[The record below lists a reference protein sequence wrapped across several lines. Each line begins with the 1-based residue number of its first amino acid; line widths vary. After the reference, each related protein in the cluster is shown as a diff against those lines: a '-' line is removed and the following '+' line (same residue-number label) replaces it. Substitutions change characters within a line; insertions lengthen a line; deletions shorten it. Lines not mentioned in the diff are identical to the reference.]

1 MEPLIHFTILFTAL
15 ILINIKFR
23 KALLI
28 SLLSLLPD
36 LDAFFLIHRSFSH
49 SIIVLLIVTIIL
61 LWITHKKQ
69 KFQSYVLLGFIGI
82 FSHLILD
89 LFSGYTPILWPL
101 YNYSLWIKIDFI
113 AHIDSSLNFTY
124 NMKIVKNPID
134 FHPISRLDA
143 PLFTSEGLIISIIL
157 FIAILIK
164 MFREHQ

>member
-1 MEPLIHFTILFTAL
+1 MEPLIHFIIPFTAFFL
-15 ILINIKFR
+15 SGVKLR
-23 KALLI
+23 KALLF

-69 KFQSYVLLGFIGI
+69 KFQSYVLLGFIAI
-82 FSHLILD
+82 ALHLILD

-101 YNYSLWIKIDFI
+101 YNYSLWIKVDFV
-113 AHIDSSLNFTY
+113 AHFGSSLIFTY
-124 NMKIVKNPID
+124 DMKIIKNPID
-134 FHPISRLDA
+134 FSPLTSLDA

-164 MFREHQ
+164 IFRKI